1 MSRFPV
7 KFFILGTILLA
18 GIVRVSGQSD
28 APDVFT
34 KGTINEQLKYL
45 DERTRIYENYRAIRE
60 DMFRSINRNI
70 TDTLAKA
77 KARINELSAQTAA
90 LSVRIDSLNKNL
102 ETSGNKLTSAMNT
115 KNSIR
120 LLGIEVNKTVYNTV
134 MWTILAVML
143 FLLIAGYLT
152 FQRNRVITVRTKKDL
167 EDLKQ
172 EFEGYRQKV
181 RVEREKTSLE
191 HFNEIKKLK
200 GGGTK

>member
-1 MSRFPV
+1 
-7 KFFILGTILLA
+7 
-18 GIVRVSGQSD
+18 
-28 APDVFT
+28 
-34 KGTINEQLKYL
+34 
-45 DERTRIYENYRAIRE
+45 
-60 DMFRSINRNI
+60 
-70 TDTLAKA
+70 
-77 KARINELSAQTAA
+77 
-90 LSVRIDSLNKNL
+90 
-102 ETSGNKLTSAMNT
+102 MNT

-191 HFNEIKKLK
+191 HFNEIKKLR